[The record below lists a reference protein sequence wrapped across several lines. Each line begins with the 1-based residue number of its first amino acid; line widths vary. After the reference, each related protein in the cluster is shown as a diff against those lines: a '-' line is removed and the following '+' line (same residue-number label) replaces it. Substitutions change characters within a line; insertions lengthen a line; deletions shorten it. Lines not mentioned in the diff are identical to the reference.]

1 MDNIIVVNKDKDYT
15 SRDVVNVIGKIFNT
29 KKVGHTGT
37 LDPLATGV
45 LIVCMNKALKV
56 VDLITAS
63 DKEYIAKVV
72 LGIDTDTL
80 DITGNIINEC
90 RTNVNVDM
98 VKSVL
103 NSFIGKSIQEVPKY
117 SAVKV
122 NGKKLYEYA
131 RSGKKIEVKAREIEI
146 YAIDLIEVSSKNNEI
161 TFRVHCSKGTYIR
174 SLCEDIA
181 TKFETVG
188 YMKSLKRT
196 QVGNFK
202 IDNSITIEELKN
214 LIENNEN
221 IDIDDILKNKIITAE
236 EIFKKFQSI
245 NLDEKKLEMFLNG
258 VMLTQNLDE
267 GVYKIYNKNSEFIG
281 TGTIKNKLL
290 KRDIIL

>member
-90 RTNVNVDM
+90 KTDVNVDM

-103 NSFIGKSIQEVPKY
+103 NSFVGKSIQEVPKY

-122 NGKKLYEYA
+122 KGKKLYEYA
-131 RSGKKIEVKAREIEI
+131 RNGIDVELPKREIQIFDIELI
-146 YAIDLIEVSSKNNEI
+146 SDIDIVDGHQEFSFKVK
-161 TFRVHCSKGTYIR
+161 VSKGTYIR
-174 SLCEDIA
+174 SLIRDIGVKLGCFA
-181 TKFETVG
+181 CMKELTRTKQGKFSIDESYTLNDI
-188 YMKSLKRT
+188 KN
-196 QVGNFK
+196 GNYKLLNIQDVIDIEKVVVSDNMLFK
-202 IDNSITIEELKN
+202 IKNGMILDKFFISDKALILDNN
-214 LIENNEN
+214 GNE
-221 IDIDDILKNKIITAE
+221 IGIYKTYDKDSKKVKPDKI
-236 EIFKKFQSI
+236 F
-245 NLDEKKLEMFLNG
+245 
-258 VMLTQNLDE
+258 
-267 GVYKIYNKNSEFIG
+267 
-281 TGTIKNKLL
+281 
-290 KRDIIL
+290 

>member
-131 RSGKKIEVKAREIEI
+131 RNGIDVELPKREIQIFDIELI
-146 YAIDLIEVSSKNNEI
+146 SDIDIVDGHQEFS
-161 TFRVHCSKGTYIR
+161 FRVKVSKGTYIR
-174 SLCEDIA
+174 SLIRDIGIKLGCFA
-181 TKFETVG
+181 CMKELTRTKQGKFSIDESYTLNDI
-188 YMKSLKRT
+188 KN
-196 QVGNFK
+196 GNYKLLNIKDVIDIEKVVVSDNMLFK
-202 IDNSITIEELKN
+202 IKNGMILDKFFISDKALILDNN
-214 LIENNEN
+214 GNE
-221 IDIDDILKNKIITAE
+221 IGIYKTYDKDSKKVKPDKI
-236 EIFKKFQSI
+236 F
-245 NLDEKKLEMFLNG
+245 
-258 VMLTQNLDE
+258 
-267 GVYKIYNKNSEFIG
+267 
-281 TGTIKNKLL
+281 
-290 KRDIIL
+290 

>member
-90 RTNVNVDM
+90 KTNVDVDM

-131 RSGKKIEVKAREIEI
+131 RNGIDVELPKREIQIFDIELI
-146 YAIDLIEVSSKNNEI
+146 SDIDIIDGHQEFS
-161 TFRVHCSKGTYIR
+161 FRVKVSKGTYIR
-174 SLCEDIA
+174 SLIRDIGIKLGCFA
-181 TKFETVG
+181 CMKELTRTKQGKFSIDESYTLNDI
-188 YMKSLKRT
+188 KN
-196 QVGNFK
+196 GNYKLLNIKDVIDIEKVVVSDNMLFK
-202 IDNSITIEELKN
+202 IKNGMILDKFFISDKALILDNN
-214 LIENNEN
+214 GNE
-221 IDIDDILKNKIITAE
+221 IGI
-236 EIFKKFQSI
+236 
-245 NLDEKKLEMFLNG
+245 
-258 VMLTQNLDE
+258 
-267 GVYKIYNKNSEFIG
+267 YKTYNKDS
-281 TGTIKNKLL
+281 NKV
-290 KRDIIL
+290 KPDKIF

>member
-1 MDNIIVVNKDKDYT
+1 MDNIIVINKDKDYT

-131 RSGKKIEVKAREIEI
+131 RNGIDVELPKREIQIFDIELI
-146 YAIDLIEVSSKNNEI
+146 SDIDIVDGHQEFSFKVK
-161 TFRVHCSKGTYIR
+161 VSKGTYIR
-174 SLCEDIA
+174 SLIRDIGIKLGCFA
-181 TKFETVG
+181 CMKELTRTKQGKFSID
-188 YMKSLKRT
+188 KSYTLNDIKN
-196 QVGNFK
+196 GNYKLLNIKDVIDIEKVVVSDDMLFK
-202 IDNSITIEELKN
+202 IKNGMILDKFFISDKALILDNN
-214 LIENNEN
+214 GNE
-221 IDIDDILKNKIITAE
+221 IGIYKTYDKDSKKVKPDKI
-236 EIFKKFQSI
+236 F
-245 NLDEKKLEMFLNG
+245 
-258 VMLTQNLDE
+258 
-267 GVYKIYNKNSEFIG
+267 
-281 TGTIKNKLL
+281 
-290 KRDIIL
+290 

>member
-1 MDNIIVVNKDKDYT
+1 MDNIIVINKDKDYT

-90 RTNVNVDM
+90 KTDVNVDM

-103 NSFIGKSIQEVPKY
+103 NSFVGKSIQEVPKY

-122 NGKKLYEYA
+122 KGKKLYEYA
-131 RSGKKIEVKAREIEI
+131 RNGIDVELPKREIQIFDIELI
-146 YAIDLIEVSSKNNEI
+146 SDIDIVDGHQEFS
-161 TFRVHCSKGTYIR
+161 FRVKVSKGTYIR
-174 SLCEDIA
+174 SLIRDIGVKLGCFA
-181 TKFETVG
+181 CMKELIRTKQGKFSID
-188 YMKSLKRT
+188 KSYTLNDIKN
-196 QVGNFK
+196 GNYKLLNIKDVIDIEKVVVSDNMLFK
-202 IDNSITIEELKN
+202 IKNGMILDKFFISDKALILDNKG
-214 LIENNEN
+214 NE
-221 IDIDDILKNKIITAE
+221 IGIYKTYDKDSEKVKPDKI
-236 EIFKKFQSI
+236 F
-245 NLDEKKLEMFLNG
+245 
-258 VMLTQNLDE
+258 
-267 GVYKIYNKNSEFIG
+267 
-281 TGTIKNKLL
+281 
-290 KRDIIL
+290 

>member
-1 MDNIIVVNKDKDYT
+1 MDNIIVINKDKDYT

-90 RTNVNVDM
+90 KTDVNVDM

-103 NSFIGKSIQEVPKY
+103 NSFVGKSIQEVPKY

-131 RSGKKIEVKAREIEI
+131 RNGIDIELPKREIQIFDIELI
-146 YAIDLIEVSSKNNEI
+146 SDIDIVDGHQEFS
-161 TFRVHCSKGTYIR
+161 FRVKVSKGTYIR
-174 SLCEDIA
+174 SLIRDIGVKLGCFA
-181 TKFETVG
+181 CMKELTRTKQGKFSIDESYTLNDI
-188 YMKSLKRT
+188 KN
-196 QVGNFK
+196 GNYKLLNIKDVIDIEKVVVSDNMLFK
-202 IDNSITIEELKN
+202 IKNGMILDKFFISDKALILDNKG
-214 LIENNEN
+214 NE
-221 IDIDDILKNKIITAE
+221 IGIYKTYDKDSKKVKPDKI
-236 EIFKKFQSI
+236 F
-245 NLDEKKLEMFLNG
+245 
-258 VMLTQNLDE
+258 
-267 GVYKIYNKNSEFIG
+267 
-281 TGTIKNKLL
+281 
-290 KRDIIL
+290 

>member
-80 DITGNIINEC
+80 DITGNIITEC
-90 RTNVNVDM
+90 KTDINVDM

-103 NSFIGKSIQEVPKY
+103 NSFVGKSIQEVSKY

-131 RSGKKIEVKAREIEI
+131 RNGIDVELPKREIQIFDIELI
-146 YAIDLIEVSSKNNEI
+146 SDIDIVNGHQEFS
-161 TFRVHCSKGTYIR
+161 FRVKVSKGTYIR
-174 SLCEDIA
+174 SLIRDIGVKLGCFA
-181 TKFETVG
+181 CMKELTRIKQGKFSIDESYTLNDI
-188 YMKSLKRT
+188 KN
-196 QVGNFK
+196 GNYKLLNIKDVIDIEKVVVSDNMLFK
-202 IDNSITIEELKN
+202 IKNGMILDKFFISDKALILDNN
-214 LIENNEN
+214 GNE
-221 IDIDDILKNKIITAE
+221 IGIYKTYDKDSNKVKPDK
-236 EIFKKFQSI
+236 IF
-245 NLDEKKLEMFLNG
+245 
-258 VMLTQNLDE
+258 
-267 GVYKIYNKNSEFIG
+267 
-281 TGTIKNKLL
+281 
-290 KRDIIL
+290 

>member
-1 MDNIIVVNKDKDYT
+1 MDNIIVINKDKDYT

-131 RSGKKIEVKAREIEI
+131 RNGIDVELPKREIQIFDIELI
-146 YAIDLIEVSSKNNEI
+146 SDIDIVDGHQEFSFKVK
-161 TFRVHCSKGTYIR
+161 VSKGTSIR
-174 SLCEDIA
+174 SLIRDIGIKLGCFA
-181 TKFETVG
+181 CMKELTRTKQGKFSID
-188 YMKSLKRT
+188 KSYTLNDIKN
-196 QVGNFK
+196 GNYKLLNIKDVIDIEKVVVSDDMLFK
-202 IDNSITIEELKN
+202 IKNGMILDKFFISDKALILDNN
-214 LIENNEN
+214 GNE
-221 IDIDDILKNKIITAE
+221 IGIYKTYDKDSKKVKPDKI
-236 EIFKKFQSI
+236 F
-245 NLDEKKLEMFLNG
+245 
-258 VMLTQNLDE
+258 
-267 GVYKIYNKNSEFIG
+267 
-281 TGTIKNKLL
+281 
-290 KRDIIL
+290 

>member
-90 RTNVNVDM
+90 KTNVDVDM

-131 RSGKKIEVKAREIEI
+131 RNGIDVELPKREIQIFDIELI
-146 YAIDLIEVSSKNNEI
+146 SDIDIVDGHQEFSFKVK
-161 TFRVHCSKGTYIR
+161 VSKGTYIR
-174 SLCEDIA
+174 SLIRDIGVKLGCFA
-181 TKFETVG
+181 CMKELTRTKQGKFSIDESYTLNDI
-188 YMKSLKRT
+188 KN
-196 QVGNFK
+196 GNYKLLNIKDVIDIEKVVVSDNMLFK
-202 IDNSITIEELKN
+202 IKNGMILDKFFISDKALILDNKG
-214 LIENNEN
+214 NE
-221 IDIDDILKNKIITAE
+221 IGIYKTYDKDSEKVKPDKI
-236 EIFKKFQSI
+236 F
-245 NLDEKKLEMFLNG
+245 
-258 VMLTQNLDE
+258 
-267 GVYKIYNKNSEFIG
+267 
-281 TGTIKNKLL
+281 
-290 KRDIIL
+290 

>member
-80 DITGNIINEC
+80 DIIGNIINEC
-90 RTNVNVDM
+90 KTDVNVDM

-103 NSFIGKSIQEVPKY
+103 NSFVGKSIQEVPKY

-131 RSGKKIEVKAREIEI
+131 RNGIDVELPKSEIQIFDIELISD
-146 YAIDLIEVSSKNNEI
+146 IDIVDGHQEFS
-161 TFRVHCSKGTYIR
+161 FRVKVSKGTYIR
-174 SLCEDIA
+174 SLIRDIGVKLGCFA
-181 TKFETVG
+181 CMKELTRTKQGKFSIYESYTLNDIRMPSLYFSLIGLLFTVG
-188 YMKSLKRT
+188 YIV
-196 QVGNFK
+196 VG
-202 IDNSITIEELKN
+202 LR
-214 LIENNEN
+214 L
-221 IDIDDILKNKIITAE
+221 
-236 EIFKKFQSI
+236 
-245 NLDEKKLEMFLNG
+245 
-258 VMLTQNLDE
+258 
-267 GVYKIYNKNSEFIG
+267 VYKKAPKTF
-281 TGTIKNKLL
+281 KLN
-290 KRDIIL
+290 

>member
-1 MDNIIVVNKDKDYT
+1 MDNIIVINKDKDYT

-103 NSFIGKSIQEVPKY
+103 NSFVGKSIQEVPKY

-131 RSGKKIEVKAREIEI
+131 RNGIDIELPKREIQIFDIE
-146 YAIDLIEVSSKNNEI
+146 LISDTDIVDGHQEFS
-161 TFRVHCSKGTYIR
+161 FRVKVSKGTYIR
-174 SLCEDIA
+174 SLIRDIGVKLGCFA
-181 TKFETVG
+181 CMKELTRTKQGKFSIDESYTLNDI
-188 YMKSLKRT
+188 KN
-196 QVGNFK
+196 GNYKLLNIKDVIDIEKVVVSDDMLFK
-202 IDNSITIEELKN
+202 IKNGMILDKFFISDKALILDNKG
-214 LIENNEN
+214 NE
-221 IDIDDILKNKIITAE
+221 IGI
-236 EIFKKFQSI
+236 
-245 NLDEKKLEMFLNG
+245 
-258 VMLTQNLDE
+258 
-267 GVYKIYNKNSEFIG
+267 YKIYDKDSKKVKPDKIF
-281 TGTIKNKLL
+281 
-290 KRDIIL
+290 

>member
-122 NGKKLYEYA
+122 KGKKLYEYA
-131 RSGKKIEVKAREIEI
+131 RNGIDIELPKREIQIFDIELI
-146 YAIDLIEVSSKNNEI
+146 SDIDIVDGHQEFS
-161 TFRVHCSKGTYIR
+161 FRVKVSKGTYIR
-174 SLCEDIA
+174 SLIRDIGIKLGCFA
-181 TKFETVG
+181 CMKELTRTKQGKFSID
-188 YMKSLKRT
+188 KSYTLNDIKN
-196 QVGNFK
+196 GNYKLLNIKDVIDIEKVVVSDNMLFK
-202 IDNSITIEELKN
+202 IKNGMILDKFFISDKALILDNKG
-214 LIENNEN
+214 NE
-221 IDIDDILKNKIITAE
+221 IGIYKTYDKDSKKVKPDKI
-236 EIFKKFQSI
+236 F
-245 NLDEKKLEMFLNG
+245 
-258 VMLTQNLDE
+258 
-267 GVYKIYNKNSEFIG
+267 
-281 TGTIKNKLL
+281 
-290 KRDIIL
+290 

>member
-90 RTNVNVDM
+90 KTDVNVDM

-103 NSFIGKSIQEVPKY
+103 NSFVGKSIQEVPKY

-131 RSGKKIEVKAREIEI
+131 RNGIDVELPKREIQIFDIELI
-146 YAIDLIEVSSKNNEI
+146 SDIDIVDGHQEFS
-161 TFRVHCSKGTYIR
+161 FRVKVSKGTYIR
-174 SLCEDIA
+174 SLIRDIGIKLGCFA
-181 TKFETVG
+181 CMKELTRTKQGKFSIDESYTLNDI
-188 YMKSLKRT
+188 KN
-196 QVGNFK
+196 GNYKLLNIKDVIDIEKVVVSDNMLFK
-202 IDNSITIEELKN
+202 IKNGMILDKFFISDKALILDNN
-214 LIENNEN
+214 GNE
-221 IDIDDILKNKIITAE
+221 IGIYKTYDKDSKKVKPDKI
-236 EIFKKFQSI
+236 F
-245 NLDEKKLEMFLNG
+245 
-258 VMLTQNLDE
+258 
-267 GVYKIYNKNSEFIG
+267 
-281 TGTIKNKLL
+281 
-290 KRDIIL
+290 

>member
-80 DITGNIINEC
+80 DIIGNIINEC
-90 RTNVNVDM
+90 KTDVNVDM

-103 NSFIGKSIQEVPKY
+103 NSFVGKSIQEVPKY

-131 RSGKKIEVKAREIEI
+131 RNGIDVELPKREIQIFDIELI
-146 YAIDLIEVSSKNNEI
+146 SDIDIVDGHQEFS
-161 TFRVHCSKGTYIR
+161 FRVKVSKGTYIR
-174 SLCEDIA
+174 SLIRDIGVKLGCFA
-181 TKFETVG
+181 CMKELTRTKQGKFSIYESYTLNDI
-188 YMKSLKRT
+188 KN
-196 QVGNFK
+196 GNYRLLNIKDVIDIEKVVVSDNMLFK
-202 IDNSITIEELKN
+202 IKNGMILDKFFISDKALILDNN
-214 LIENNEN
+214 GNE
-221 IDIDDILKNKIITAE
+221 IGIYKTYDKDSKKVKPDKI
-236 EIFKKFQSI
+236 F
-245 NLDEKKLEMFLNG
+245 
-258 VMLTQNLDE
+258 
-267 GVYKIYNKNSEFIG
+267 
-281 TGTIKNKLL
+281 
-290 KRDIIL
+290 

>member
-1 MDNIIVVNKDKDYT
+1 MDNIIVINKDKDYT

-80 DITGNIINEC
+80 DITGNIINE
-90 RTNVNVDM
+90 RKTNVNVDM

-131 RSGKKIEVKAREIEI
+131 RNGIDVELPKREIQIFDIELI
-146 YAIDLIEVSSKNNEI
+146 SDIDIVDGHQEFSFKVK
-161 TFRVHCSKGTYIR
+161 VSKGTYIR
-174 SLCEDIA
+174 SLIRDIGVKLGCFA
-181 TKFETVG
+181 CMKELTRTKQGKFSIDESYTLNDI
-188 YMKSLKRT
+188 KN
-196 QVGNFK
+196 GNYKLLNIKDVIDIEKVVVSDNMLFK
-202 IDNSITIEELKN
+202 IKNGMILDKFFISDKALILDNN
-214 LIENNEN
+214 GNE
-221 IDIDDILKNKIITAE
+221 IGI
-236 EIFKKFQSI
+236 
-245 NLDEKKLEMFLNG
+245 
-258 VMLTQNLDE
+258 
-267 GVYKIYNKNSEFIG
+267 YKIYDKDSKKVKPDKIF
-281 TGTIKNKLL
+281 
-290 KRDIIL
+290 

>member
-45 LIVCMNKALKV
+45 LIICMNKALKV

-90 RTNVNVDM
+90 KTDVNVDM

-103 NSFIGKSIQEVPKY
+103 NSFVGKSIQEVPKY

-131 RSGKKIEVKAREIEI
+131 RNGIDVELPKREIQIFDIELI
-146 YAIDLIEVSSKNNEI
+146 SDIDIVDGHQEFS
-161 TFRVHCSKGTYIR
+161 FRVKVSKGTYIR
-174 SLCEDIA
+174 SLIRDIGVKLGCFA
-181 TKFETVG
+181 CMKELTRTKQGKFSIDESYTLNDI
-188 YMKSLKRT
+188 KN
-196 QVGNFK
+196 GNYKLLNIKDVIDIEKVVVSDNMLFK
-202 IDNSITIEELKN
+202 IKNGMILDKFFISDKALILDNN
-214 LIENNEN
+214 GNE
-221 IDIDDILKNKIITAE
+221 IGI
-236 EIFKKFQSI
+236 
-245 NLDEKKLEMFLNG
+245 
-258 VMLTQNLDE
+258 
-267 GVYKIYNKNSEFIG
+267 YKIYDKDSKKVKPDKIF
-281 TGTIKNKLL
+281 
-290 KRDIIL
+290 

>member
-1 MDNIIVVNKDKDYT
+1 MDNIIVINKDKDYT

-131 RSGKKIEVKAREIEI
+131 RNGIDVELPKRKIQIFDIELISDIDIVDGHQEFSFKVK
-146 YAIDLIEVSSKNNEI
+146 V
-161 TFRVHCSKGTYIR
+161 SKGTYIR
-174 SLCEDIA
+174 SLIRDIGVKLGCFA
-181 TKFETVG
+181 CMKELTRTKQGKFSID
-188 YMKSLKRT
+188 KSYTLNDIKN
-196 QVGNFK
+196 GNYKLLNIKDVIDIEKVVVSDDMLFK
-202 IDNSITIEELKN
+202 IKNGMILDKFFISDKALILDNN
-214 LIENNEN
+214 GNE
-221 IDIDDILKNKIITAE
+221 IGIYKTYDKDSKKVKPDKI
-236 EIFKKFQSI
+236 F
-245 NLDEKKLEMFLNG
+245 
-258 VMLTQNLDE
+258 
-267 GVYKIYNKNSEFIG
+267 
-281 TGTIKNKLL
+281 
-290 KRDIIL
+290 

>member
-1 MDNIIVVNKDKDYT
+1 MDNIIVINKDKDYT

-90 RTNVNVDM
+90 KTDVNVDM

-103 NSFIGKSIQEVPKY
+103 NSFVGKSIQEVPKY

-122 NGKKLYEYA
+122 KGKKLYEYA
-131 RSGKKIEVKAREIEI
+131 RNGIDVELPKREIQIFDIELI
-146 YAIDLIEVSSKNNEI
+146 SDIDIVDGHQEFS
-161 TFRVHCSKGTYIR
+161 FRVKVSKGTYIR
-174 SLCEDIA
+174 SLIRDIGIKLGCFA
-181 TKFETVG
+181 CMKELTRTKQGKFSIDESYTLNDI
-188 YMKSLKRT
+188 KN
-196 QVGNFK
+196 GNYKLLNIKDVIDIEKVVVSDNMLFK
-202 IDNSITIEELKN
+202 IKNGMILDKFFISDKALILDNN
-214 LIENNEN
+214 GNE
-221 IDIDDILKNKIITAE
+221 IGIYKTYDKDSKKVKPDKI
-236 EIFKKFQSI
+236 F
-245 NLDEKKLEMFLNG
+245 
-258 VMLTQNLDE
+258 
-267 GVYKIYNKNSEFIG
+267 
-281 TGTIKNKLL
+281 
-290 KRDIIL
+290 

>member
-1 MDNIIVVNKDKDYT
+1 MDNIIVINKDKDYT

-90 RTNVNVDM
+90 KTDVNVDM

-103 NSFIGKSIQEVPKY
+103 NSFVGKSIQKVPKY

-131 RSGKKIEVKAREIEI
+131 RNGIDVELPKREIQIFDIELI
-146 YAIDLIEVSSKNNEI
+146 SNIDIVDGHQEFS
-161 TFRVHCSKGTYIR
+161 FRVKVSKGTYIR
-174 SLCEDIA
+174 SLIRDIGVKLGCFA
-181 TKFETVG
+181 CMKELTRTKQGKFSIDESYTLNDI
-188 YMKSLKRT
+188 KN
-196 QVGNFK
+196 GNYKLLNIKDVIDIEKVVVSDNMLFK
-202 IDNSITIEELKN
+202 IKNGMILDKFFISDKALILDNN
-214 LIENNEN
+214 GNE
-221 IDIDDILKNKIITAE
+221 IGI
-236 EIFKKFQSI
+236 
-245 NLDEKKLEMFLNG
+245 
-258 VMLTQNLDE
+258 
-267 GVYKIYNKNSEFIG
+267 YKIYDKDSKKVKPDKIF
-281 TGTIKNKLL
+281 
-290 KRDIIL
+290 

>member
-63 DKEYIAKVV
+63 NKEYIAKVV

-90 RTNVNVDM
+90 KTDVNVDM

-103 NSFIGKSIQEVPKY
+103 NSFVGKSIQEVPKY

-131 RSGKKIEVKAREIEI
+131 RNGIDVELPKREIQIFDIELI
-146 YAIDLIEVSSKNNEI
+146 SDIDIVDGHQEFSFKVK
-161 TFRVHCSKGTYIR
+161 VSKGTYIR
-174 SLCEDIA
+174 SLIRDIGVKLGCFA
-181 TKFETVG
+181 CMKELTRTKQGKFSIDESYTLNDI
-188 YMKSLKRT
+188 KN
-196 QVGNFK
+196 GNYKLLNIKDVIDIEKVVVSDNMLFK
-202 IDNSITIEELKN
+202 IKNGMILDKFFISDKALILDNN
-214 LIENNEN
+214 GNE
-221 IDIDDILKNKIITAE
+221 IGIYKTYDKDSKKVKPDKI
-236 EIFKKFQSI
+236 F
-245 NLDEKKLEMFLNG
+245 
-258 VMLTQNLDE
+258 
-267 GVYKIYNKNSEFIG
+267 
-281 TGTIKNKLL
+281 
-290 KRDIIL
+290 

>member
-1 MDNIIVVNKDKDYT
+1 MDNIIVINKDKDYT

-29 KKVGHTGT
+29 KKVVHTGT

-131 RSGKKIEVKAREIEI
+131 RNGIDVELPKREIQIFDIELI
-146 YAIDLIEVSSKNNEI
+146 SDIDIVDGHQEFSFKVK
-161 TFRVHCSKGTYIR
+161 VSKGTYIR
-174 SLCEDIA
+174 SLIRDIGIKLGCFA
-181 TKFETVG
+181 CMKELTRTKQGKFSID
-188 YMKSLKRT
+188 KSYTLNDIKN
-196 QVGNFK
+196 GNYKLLNIKDVIDIEKVVVSDDMLFK
-202 IDNSITIEELKN
+202 IKNGMILDKFFISDKALILDNN
-214 LIENNEN
+214 GNE
-221 IDIDDILKNKIITAE
+221 IGIYKTYDKDSKKVKPDKI
-236 EIFKKFQSI
+236 F
-245 NLDEKKLEMFLNG
+245 
-258 VMLTQNLDE
+258 
-267 GVYKIYNKNSEFIG
+267 
-281 TGTIKNKLL
+281 
-290 KRDIIL
+290 

>member
-1 MDNIIVVNKDKDYT
+1 MNNIIVVNKDKDYT

-90 RTNVNVDM
+90 KTDVNVDM

-103 NSFIGKSIQEVPKY
+103 NSFVGKSIQEVPKY

-131 RSGKKIEVKAREIEI
+131 RNGIDVELPKREIQIFDIELI
-146 YAIDLIEVSSKNNEI
+146 SDIDIVDGQQEFS
-161 TFRVHCSKGTYIR
+161 FRVKVSKGTYIR
-174 SLCEDIA
+174 SLIRDIGVKIGCFA
-181 TKFETVG
+181 CMKELTRTKQGKFSIDESYTLNDI
-188 YMKSLKRT
+188 KN
-196 QVGNFK
+196 GNYKLLNIKDVIDIEKVVVSDNMLFK
-202 IDNSITIEELKN
+202 IKNGMILDKFFISNKALILDNN
-214 LIENNEN
+214 GNE
-221 IDIDDILKNKIITAE
+221 IGIYKTYDKDSKKVKPDKI
-236 EIFKKFQSI
+236 F
-245 NLDEKKLEMFLNG
+245 
-258 VMLTQNLDE
+258 
-267 GVYKIYNKNSEFIG
+267 
-281 TGTIKNKLL
+281 
-290 KRDIIL
+290 

>member
-131 RSGKKIEVKAREIEI
+131 RNGIDVELPKREIQIFDIELI
-146 YAIDLIEVSSKNNEI
+146 SDIDIVDGHQEFS
-161 TFRVHCSKGTYIR
+161 FRVKVSKGTYIR
-174 SLCEDIA
+174 SLIRDIGIKLGCFA
-181 TKFETVG
+181 CMKELTRTKQGKFSID
-188 YMKSLKRT
+188 KSYTLNDIKN
-196 QVGNFK
+196 GNYKLLNIKDVIDIEKVVVSDDMLFK
-202 IDNSITIEELKN
+202 IKNGMILDKFFISDKALILDNN
-214 LIENNEN
+214 GNE
-221 IDIDDILKNKIITAE
+221 IGIYKTYDKDSKKVKPDKI
-236 EIFKKFQSI
+236 F
-245 NLDEKKLEMFLNG
+245 
-258 VMLTQNLDE
+258 
-267 GVYKIYNKNSEFIG
+267 
-281 TGTIKNKLL
+281 
-290 KRDIIL
+290 

>member
-80 DITGNIINEC
+80 DITGNIITEC
-90 RTNVNVDM
+90 KTDINVDM

-103 NSFIGKSIQEVPKY
+103 NSFVGKSIQEVPKY

-131 RSGKKIEVKAREIEI
+131 RNGIDVELPKREIQIFDIELI
-146 YAIDLIEVSSKNNEI
+146 SDIDIVNGHQEFS
-161 TFRVHCSKGTYIR
+161 FRVKVSKGTYIR
-174 SLCEDIA
+174 SLIRDIGVKLGCFA
-181 TKFETVG
+181 CMKELTRTKQGKFSIDESYTLNDI
-188 YMKSLKRT
+188 KN
-196 QVGNFK
+196 GNYKLLNIKDVIDIEKVVVSDNMLFK
-202 IDNSITIEELKN
+202 IKNGMILDKFFISDKALILDNN
-214 LIENNEN
+214 GNE
-221 IDIDDILKNKIITAE
+221 IGIYKTYDKDSKKVKPDKI
-236 EIFKKFQSI
+236 F
-245 NLDEKKLEMFLNG
+245 
-258 VMLTQNLDE
+258 
-267 GVYKIYNKNSEFIG
+267 
-281 TGTIKNKLL
+281 
-290 KRDIIL
+290 

>member
-1 MDNIIVVNKDKDYT
+1 MDNIIVINKDKDYT

-63 DKEYIAKVV
+63 DKEYIAKAV

-131 RSGKKIEVKAREIEI
+131 RNGIDVELPKREIQIFDIELI
-146 YAIDLIEVSSKNNEI
+146 SDIDIVDGHQEFSFKVK
-161 TFRVHCSKGTYIR
+161 VSKGTYIR
-174 SLCEDIA
+174 SLIRDIGIKLGCFA
-181 TKFETVG
+181 CMKELTRTKQGKFSID
-188 YMKSLKRT
+188 KSYTLNDIKN
-196 QVGNFK
+196 GNYKLLNIKDVIDIEKVVVSDDMLFK
-202 IDNSITIEELKN
+202 IKNGMILDKFFISDKALILDNN
-214 LIENNEN
+214 GNE
-221 IDIDDILKNKIITAE
+221 IGIYKTYDKDSKKVKPDKI
-236 EIFKKFQSI
+236 F
-245 NLDEKKLEMFLNG
+245 
-258 VMLTQNLDE
+258 
-267 GVYKIYNKNSEFIG
+267 
-281 TGTIKNKLL
+281 
-290 KRDIIL
+290 

>member
-1 MDNIIVVNKDKDYT
+1 MDNIIVINKYKDYT

-103 NSFIGKSIQEVPKY
+103 NSFVGKSIQEVPKY

-131 RSGKKIEVKAREIEI
+131 RNGIDVELPKREIQIFDIELI
-146 YAIDLIEVSSKNNEI
+146 SDIDIVDGHQEFS
-161 TFRVHCSKGTYIR
+161 FRVKVSKGTYIR
-174 SLCEDIA
+174 SLIRDIGVKLGCFA
-181 TKFETVG
+181 CMKELTRTKQGKFSIDESYTLNDI
-188 YMKSLKRT
+188 KN
-196 QVGNFK
+196 GNYKLLNIKDVIDIEKVVVLDNMLFK
-202 IDNSITIEELKN
+202 IKNGMILDKFFISDKALILDNN
-214 LIENNEN
+214 GNE
-221 IDIDDILKNKIITAE
+221 IGI
-236 EIFKKFQSI
+236 
-245 NLDEKKLEMFLNG
+245 
-258 VMLTQNLDE
+258 
-267 GVYKIYNKNSEFIG
+267 YKTYNKDS
-281 TGTIKNKLL
+281 NKV
-290 KRDIIL
+290 KPDKIF

>member
-45 LIVCMNKALKV
+45 LIICMNKALKV

-103 NSFIGKSIQEVPKY
+103 NSFVGKSIQEVPKY

-122 NGKKLYEYA
+122 KGKKLYEYA
-131 RSGKKIEVKAREIEI
+131 RNGIDIELPKREIQIFDIELI
-146 YAIDLIEVSSKNNEI
+146 SDIDIVDGHQEFS
-161 TFRVHCSKGTYIR
+161 FRVKVSKGTYIR
-174 SLCEDIA
+174 SLIRDIGVKLGCFA
-181 TKFETVG
+181 CMKELTRTKQGKFSIDESYTLNDI
-188 YMKSLKRT
+188 KN
-196 QVGNFK
+196 GNYKLLNIKDVIDIEKVVVSDDMLFK
-202 IDNSITIEELKN
+202 IKNGMILDKFFISDKALILDNN
-214 LIENNEN
+214 GNE
-221 IDIDDILKNKIITAE
+221 IGIYKAYDKDSKKVKPDKI
-236 EIFKKFQSI
+236 F
-245 NLDEKKLEMFLNG
+245 
-258 VMLTQNLDE
+258 
-267 GVYKIYNKNSEFIG
+267 
-281 TGTIKNKLL
+281 
-290 KRDIIL
+290 

>member
-1 MDNIIVVNKDKDYT
+1 MDNIIVINKDKDYT

-131 RSGKKIEVKAREIEI
+131 RNGIDIELPKREIQIFDIELI
-146 YAIDLIEVSSKNNEI
+146 SDIDIVDGHQEFS
-161 TFRVHCSKGTYIR
+161 FRVKVSKGTYIR
-174 SLCEDIA
+174 SLIRDIGVKLGCFA
-181 TKFETVG
+181 CMKELTRTKQGKFSIDESYTLNDI
-188 YMKSLKRT
+188 KN
-196 QVGNFK
+196 GNYKLLNIKDVIDIEKVVVSDNMLFK
-202 IDNSITIEELKN
+202 IKNGMILDKFFISDKALILDNN
-214 LIENNEN
+214 GNE
-221 IDIDDILKNKIITAE
+221 IGIYKTYDKDSKKVKPDKI
-236 EIFKKFQSI
+236 F
-245 NLDEKKLEMFLNG
+245 
-258 VMLTQNLDE
+258 
-267 GVYKIYNKNSEFIG
+267 
-281 TGTIKNKLL
+281 
-290 KRDIIL
+290 

>member
-1 MDNIIVVNKDKDYT
+1 MDNIIVINKDKDYT

-80 DITGNIINEC
+80 DIIGNIINEC
-90 RTNVNVDM
+90 KTDVNVDM

-103 NSFIGKSIQEVPKY
+103 NSFVGKSIQEVPKY

-131 RSGKKIEVKAREIEI
+131 RNGIDVELPKREIQIFDIELI
-146 YAIDLIEVSSKNNEI
+146 SDIDIVDGHQEFS
-161 TFRVHCSKGTYIR
+161 FRVKVSKGTYIR
-174 SLCEDIA
+174 SLIRDIGIKLGCFA
-181 TKFETVG
+181 CMKELTRTKQGKFSIYESYTLNDI
-188 YMKSLKRT
+188 KN
-196 QVGNFK
+196 GNYKLLNIKDVIDIEKVVVSDDMLFK
-202 IDNSITIEELKN
+202 IKNGMILDKFFISDKALILDNN
-214 LIENNEN
+214 GNE
-221 IDIDDILKNKIITAE
+221 IGIYKTYDKDSKKVKPDKI
-236 EIFKKFQSI
+236 F
-245 NLDEKKLEMFLNG
+245 
-258 VMLTQNLDE
+258 
-267 GVYKIYNKNSEFIG
+267 
-281 TGTIKNKLL
+281 
-290 KRDIIL
+290 

>member
-1 MDNIIVVNKDKDYT
+1 MDNIIVINKDKDYT

-131 RSGKKIEVKAREIEI
+131 RNGIDVELPKREIQIFDIELI
-146 YAIDLIEVSSKNNEI
+146 SDIDIVDGHQEFSFKVK
-161 TFRVHCSKGTYIR
+161 VSKGTYIR
-174 SLCEDIA
+174 SLIRDIGIKLGCFA
-181 TKFETVG
+181 CMKELTRTKQGKFSID
-188 YMKSLKRT
+188 KSYTLNDIKN
-196 QVGNFK
+196 GNYKLLNIKDVIDIEKVVVSDDMLFK
-202 IDNSITIEELKN
+202 IKNGMILDNFFISDKAFILD
-214 LIENNEN
+214 NNGKE
-221 IDIDDILKNKIITAE
+221 IGIYKTYDKDSKKVKPDKI
-236 EIFKKFQSI
+236 F
-245 NLDEKKLEMFLNG
+245 
-258 VMLTQNLDE
+258 
-267 GVYKIYNKNSEFIG
+267 
-281 TGTIKNKLL
+281 
-290 KRDIIL
+290 

>member
-1 MDNIIVVNKDKDYT
+1 MDNIIVINKDKDYT

-131 RSGKKIEVKAREIEI
+131 RNGIDVELPKREIQIFDIELI
-146 YAIDLIEVSSKNNEI
+146 SDIDIVDGHQEFS
-161 TFRVHCSKGTYIR
+161 FRVKVSKGTYIR
-174 SLCEDIA
+174 SLIRDIGIKLGCFA
-181 TKFETVG
+181 CMKELTRTKQGKFSID
-188 YMKSLKRT
+188 KSYTLNDIKN
-196 QVGNFK
+196 GNYKLLNIKNVIDIEKVVVSDDMLFK
-202 IDNSITIEELKN
+202 IKNGMILDKFFISDKALILDNN
-214 LIENNEN
+214 GNE
-221 IDIDDILKNKIITAE
+221 IGIYKTYDKDSKKVKPDKI
-236 EIFKKFQSI
+236 F
-245 NLDEKKLEMFLNG
+245 
-258 VMLTQNLDE
+258 
-267 GVYKIYNKNSEFIG
+267 
-281 TGTIKNKLL
+281 
-290 KRDIIL
+290 

>member
-122 NGKKLYEYA
+122 KGKKLYEYA
-131 RSGKKIEVKAREIEI
+131 RNGIDIELPKREIQIFDIELI
-146 YAIDLIEVSSKNNEI
+146 SDIDIVDGHQEFS
-161 TFRVHCSKGTYIR
+161 FRVKVSKGTYIR
-174 SLCEDIA
+174 SLIRDIGIKLGCFA
-181 TKFETVG
+181 CMKELTRTKQGKFSID
-188 YMKSLKRT
+188 KSYTLNDIKN
-196 QVGNFK
+196 GNYKLLNIKDVIDIEKVVVSDDMLFK
-202 IDNSITIEELKN
+202 IKNGMILDKFFISDKALILDNKG
-214 LIENNEN
+214 NE
-221 IDIDDILKNKIITAE
+221 IGIYKTYDKDSKKVKPDKI
-236 EIFKKFQSI
+236 F
-245 NLDEKKLEMFLNG
+245 
-258 VMLTQNLDE
+258 
-267 GVYKIYNKNSEFIG
+267 
-281 TGTIKNKLL
+281 
-290 KRDIIL
+290 

>member
-45 LIVCMNKALKV
+45 LIICMNKALKV

-90 RTNVNVDM
+90 KTNVNVDM

-103 NSFIGKSIQEVPKY
+103 NSFVGKSIQEVPKY

-131 RSGKKIEVKAREIEI
+131 RNGIDVELPKREIQIFDIELI
-146 YAIDLIEVSSKNNEI
+146 SGIDIVDGYQEFS
-161 TFRVHCSKGTYIR
+161 FRVKVSKGTYIR
-174 SLCEDIA
+174 SLIRDIGIKLGCFA
-181 TKFETVG
+181 CMKELTRTK
-188 YMKSLKRT
+188 
-196 QVGNFK
+196 QGNFS
-202 IDNSITIEELKN
+202 IDESYTLNDIKN
-214 LIENNEN
+214 GNYKLLNIKDV
-221 IDIDDILKNKIITAE
+221 IDIEKVIVSDDMLFKIKNGMILDKFFISDKALILDNNGNEIGIYKTYDKDSNKVKPNKI
-236 EIFKKFQSI
+236 F
-245 NLDEKKLEMFLNG
+245 
-258 VMLTQNLDE
+258 
-267 GVYKIYNKNSEFIG
+267 
-281 TGTIKNKLL
+281 
-290 KRDIIL
+290 

>member
-80 DITGNIINEC
+80 DITGNIINE
-90 RTNVNVDM
+90 RKTNVNVDM

-131 RSGKKIEVKAREIEI
+131 RNGIDVELPKREIQIFDIELI
-146 YAIDLIEVSSKNNEI
+146 SDIDIVDGHQEFSFKVK
-161 TFRVHCSKGTYIR
+161 VSKGTYIR
-174 SLCEDIA
+174 SLIRDIGIKLGCFA
-181 TKFETVG
+181 CMKELTRTKQGKFSID
-188 YMKSLKRT
+188 KSYTLNDIKN
-196 QVGNFK
+196 GNYKLLNIKDVIDIEKVVVSDDMLFK
-202 IDNSITIEELKN
+202 IKNGMILDKFFISDKALILDNKG
-214 LIENNEN
+214 NE
-221 IDIDDILKNKIITAE
+221 IGIYKTYDKDSKKVKPDKI
-236 EIFKKFQSI
+236 F
-245 NLDEKKLEMFLNG
+245 
-258 VMLTQNLDE
+258 
-267 GVYKIYNKNSEFIG
+267 
-281 TGTIKNKLL
+281 
-290 KRDIIL
+290 